1 MAIDKEKIKK
11 AVRMML
17 EAIGEDPDREG
28 LRETPQR
35 FADMLE
41 EVLEGYT
48 NLEPEY
54 TLFTEESDL
63 VVISGIKFY
72 SLCEHHLL
80 PFFGL
85 VHVAYLPKGK
95 VIGLSKIVRIVQFYA
110 RRLQIQERLTMQIAD
125 AVAKVTESPDVMVVS
140 EAYHLCMMM
149 RGVKMATPTVI
160 AALRGEF
167 RRDNHLKKE
176 VYDIITPYRLS
187 RLPL

>member
-1 MAIDKEKIKK
+1 MTIDKEKIKK
-11 AVRMML
+11 AVRMIL

-63 VVISGIKFY
+63 VVVGGIKFY

-85 VHVAYLPKGK
+85 IHVAYLPKGK
-95 VIGLSKIVRIVQFYA
+95 VIGLSKIVRIVQLYA

-125 AVAKVTESPDVMVVS
+125 AIAKATESPDVMVVS

-149 RGVKMATPTVI
+149 RGVRMTAPTCV

-176 VYDIITPYRLS
+176 VYDIIAPYRLS